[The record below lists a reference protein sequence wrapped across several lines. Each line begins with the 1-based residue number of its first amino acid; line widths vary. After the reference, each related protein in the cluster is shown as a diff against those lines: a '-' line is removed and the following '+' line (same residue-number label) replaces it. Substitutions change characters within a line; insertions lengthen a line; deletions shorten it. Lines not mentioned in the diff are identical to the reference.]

1 MPKLDFEE
9 GDRIRIKK
17 ETDSG
22 VAVYEGIV
30 MPTATSRNITVIK
43 LDSGYNVGIRPEN
56 VEIEVVSKSGALR
69 EPKGADKVAKGK
81 KEERLPSLSIL
92 STGGTIASKVDY
104 RTGAVSP
111 QFSTEDLL
119 EAIPELGS
127 IANIK
132 GKVVYSILSENMRAE
147 YWQKLAAEVYN
158 EIKNGAGGVIV
169 THGTDTMGYTAA
181 ALAFMVQTPVP
192 IVLVGSQRSSDRP
205 SSDATMNAIC
215 AAKVAC
221 SDLAEVVVVMHGS
234 TSDNFCAIHRGTK
247 VRKMHTSARDAFQSI
262 NDVPIGSVQYETSDV
277 DNIRV
282 EFSAAR
288 IKRGERELKLRGKL
302 ETKCTL
308 IKFYPGADP
317 AILEFFIEQ
326 GYKGIVLE
334 GTGLGH
340 VSAEWVP
347 GVTNAVKRGVPVV
360 MTSQCLYGTI
370 CDRVYDTGRDL
381 LHAGIIEGEDMLP
394 ETALV
399 KLMWVLG
406 QTTDMEEVKRMM
418 HENIAGEIKG
428 RRVKTNLFSKGFSE
442 GKSL

>member
-1 MPKLDFEE
+1 MQKLNFGD

-22 VAVYEGIV
+22 VVVYEGIV
-30 MPTATSRNITVIK
+30 MPTASRNIVIK
-43 LDSGYNVGIRPEN
+43 LDSGYNIGIRPEN
-56 VEIEVVSKSGALR
+56 AEIEVIIPLGVKEAIKEGERKVEKWKKS
-69 EPKGADKVAKGK
+69 
-81 KEERLPSLSIL
+81 LPLLYIL

-111 QFSTEDLL
+111 QFSTEDIL
-119 EAIPELGS
+119 EAIPELGA

-147 YWQKLAAEVYN
+147 YWRKLAAEVYN
-158 EIKNGAGGVIV
+158 EIKNGADGIIV

-181 ALAFMVQTPVP
+181 ALSFMVRTPVP
-192 IVLVGSQRSSDRP
+192 VVLVGSQRSSDRP
-205 SSDATMNAIC
+205 SSDATMNAIS
-215 AAKVAC
+215 AAKVAAC

-234 TSDNFCAIHRGTK
+234 TSDDYCYIHRGTN
-247 VRKMHTSARDAFQSI
+247 VRKIHTSARDAFQSV
-262 NDVPIGSVQYETSDV
+262 NETPIGAVYYDTSDI
-277 DNIRV
+277 DRIRIV
-282 EFSAAR
+282 FSSPYK
-288 IKRGERELKLRGKL
+288 KRGEHELELRDKL
-302 ETKCTL
+302 EENCTL

-317 AILEFFIEQ
+317 AILDFFVDQ
-326 GYKGIVLE
+326 GYKGIVE

-340 VSAEWVP
+340 VSAEWIPSVSR
-347 GVTNAVKRGVPVV
+347 AVKQDIPVV

-370 CDRVYDTGRDL
+370 CARVYDTGRDL

-406 QTTDMEEVKRMM
+406 QTTDMEEVRQLM

-428 RRVKTNLFSKGFSE
+428 RRVV
-442 GKSL
+442 

>member
-1 MPKLDFEE
+1 MQRNSFVE

-17 ETDSG
+17 KKGDSG
-22 VAVYEGIV
+22 VVVYEGVV
-30 MPTATSRNITVIK
+30 MPTATRNVVIK
-43 LDSGYNVGIRPEN
+43 LDSGYNIGIRQEN
-56 VEIEVVSKSGALR
+56 TEIEVIERGGRLKTEKEAKEGAVKGEETRKR
-69 EPKGADKVAKGK
+69 EV
-81 KEERLPSLSIL
+81 KEGLPALSIL

-111 QFSTEDLL
+111 QFSTEDIL
-119 EAIPELGS
+119 EAIPELGQ

-132 GKVVYSILSENMRAE
+132 GKVIYSILSENMRAE
-147 YWQKLAAEVYN
+147 YWRKLAAEVYN
-158 EIKNGAGGVIV
+158 EIKNGAEGIIV

-181 ALAFMVQTPVP
+181 ALSFMVQTPVP
-192 IVLVGSQRSSDRP
+192 VVLVGSQRSSDRP
-205 SSDATMNAIC
+205 SSDAAMNTIC

-234 TSDNFCAIHRGTK
+234 TSDNFCLIHRGTK

-262 NDVPIGSVQYETSDV
+262 NDTPIGKVIYDATDI
-277 DNIRV
+277 NKIRF
-282 EFSAAR
+282 EFFSAYT
-288 IKRGERELKLRGKL
+288 KRGENELELSGKL
-302 ETKCTL
+302 EDKCCL

-317 AILEFFIEQ
+317 AILDFFIAQQ

-340 VSAEWVP
+340 VSAEWIPSVARAIKQ
-347 GVTNAVKRGVPVV
+347 GIPVV

-381 LHAGIIEGEDMLP
+381 LRAGIIEGEDMLP

-406 QTTDMEEVKRMM
+406 QTSDMEEV
-418 HENIAGEIKG
+418 
-428 RRVKTNLFSKGFSE
+428 RRLMRDEKI
-442 GKSL
+442 